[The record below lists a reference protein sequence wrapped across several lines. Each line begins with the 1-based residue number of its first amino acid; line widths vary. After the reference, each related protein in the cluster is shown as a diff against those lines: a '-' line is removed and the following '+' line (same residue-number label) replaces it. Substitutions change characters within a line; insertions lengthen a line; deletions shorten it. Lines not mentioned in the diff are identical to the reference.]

1 MVMRL
6 SVLTLVLV
14 VILNVPLSETT
25 TAADPAQQRIV
36 PAGRPREQPLRFT
49 RDVIPAL
56 TKAGCNSGAC
66 HGSFQG
72 RGGFSLSLLGFD
84 AAFDYDVLTKSS
96 RGRRVNVGSPDQSLL
111 LLKPIGAVPHGGGRR
126 ISADSE
132 VAAVLRE
139 WLASGMPGPQDDDL
153 AGLKIK
159 VDPPEAIL
167 SFTHDGTVGTESQPT
182 RLRITATFGD
192 GSSRDV
198 TPWAL
203 FDVRDKTIAEV
214 SRLGVVTAHRSGKTA
229 VTVRYLGQVA
239 SVSVSVPFG
248 PQKEFEF
255 PPQNMLD
262 AIAAAEWKRLGVQP
276 APLADDA
283 TFLRRVF
290 LDLIG
295 TLPTPDEVRKFEA
308 DTSANKRSR
317 LVDELLARPEYV
329 DYWSLK
335 WGDMLRAHR
344 RYLGDKGLAS
354 FNGWI
359 RQSVRDN
366 KPLDVMTRELLTAQ
380 GNLFTN
386 GPVGYFF
393 IDEKVEDLAETT
405 SQVFLGIR
413 LQCTKCHHHPNEVW
427 SQDDYYGLAAFFS
440 KLETK
445 DSGTA
450 GARFGGP
457 KSIRATDKENPNR
470 KPQMVVAPR
479 VFGSAATKL
488 AGSSDAT
495 QTPTDST
502 GVNVDPRQQLADW
515 MTKPDNP
522 YFARNFANRYWA
534 ALLGA
539 GLVEPVDDMR
549 ATNPASLPALLDALS
564 KDFVEYRFDVK
575 HLLRTICNSRVYQLA
590 PELNPPRDADGLL
603 FTYRVPRRLSAEVL
617 LDAINQVTGATESFV
632 GQPVGTRAIALP
644 DPTIAS
650 HFLSTFGRPQR
661 NNPCECARGSNTD
674 LSQALHLANSSAL
687 HDKILSPTG
696 RLAERLKA
704 NRTDDEIVEE
714 LYLTA
719 LARRPTDEE
728 RLAVRETLAAGT
740 PRDEAWQDILW
751 ALLNCSEFVFGH

>member
-1 MVMRL
+1 M
-6 SVLTLVLV
+6 
-14 VILNVPLSETT
+14 
-25 TAADPAQQRIV
+25 
-36 PAGRPREQPLRFT
+36 
-49 RDVIPAL
+49 
-56 TKAGCNSGAC
+56 
-66 HGSFQG
+66 
-72 RGGFSLSLLGFD
+72 SLLGFD

-96 RGRRVNVGSPDQSLL
+96 RGRRINVSSPDQSLL

-126 ISADSE
+126 ISTDSE

-139 WLASGMPGPQDDDL
+139 WLTSGMPSPRDDDL
-153 AGLKIK
+153 AGLKIN
-159 VDPPEAIL
+159 VNPPEAVL
-167 SFTHDGTVGTESQPT
+167 SLARDGAAVAKPEQIPGVP
-182 RLRITATFGD
+182 LRVTATFGD
-192 GSSRDV
+192 GTSRDV

-214 SRLGVVTAHRSGKTA
+214 SRLGVVRAQRSGKTA

-239 SVSVSVPFG
+239 SVSVSVPYG
-248 PQKEFEF
+248 PQQEFDF

-295 TLPTPDEVRKFEA
+295 TLPTQEEA
-308 DTSANKRSR
+308 RTFQADMAANKRSR
-317 LVDELLARPEYV
+317 IVDELLTRSEYV

-335 WGDMLRAHR
+335 WGDLLRAHR

-445 DSGTA
+445 DSGA
-450 GARFGGP
+450 IGSRFGGP
-457 KSIRATDKENPNR
+457 KSIRATANENPNR

-479 VFGSAATKL
+479 VFGSP
-488 AGSSDAT
+488 AGSS
-495 QTPTDST
+495 PTLANPAKASA
-502 GVNVDPRQQLADW
+502 DPRQQLADW
-515 MTKPDNP
+515 VTRSDNP

-539 GLVEPVDDMR
+539 GLVEPVDDLR
-549 ATNPASLPALLDALS
+549 ATNPAALPALLDALA
-564 KDFVEYRFDVK
+564 KDFVEHRFDVK

-590 PELNPPRDADGLL
+590 PELNPPRDAEGTL
-603 FTYRVPRRLSAEVL
+603 FTHRVPRRLSAEVL
-617 LDAINQVTGATESFV
+617 LDAINQVTGATETFV
-632 GQPVGTRAIALP
+632 GQPAGTRAIALP

-661 NNPCECARGSNTD
+661 NSPCECARGSNTD

-687 HDKILSPTG
+687 HDKILSATG

-704 NRTDDEIVEE
+704 NRTDDEIVDE

-719 LARRPTDEE
+719 LARRPTEEE
-728 RLAVRETLAAGT
+728 RQAVRETLTAGT
-740 PRDEAWQDILW
+740 PREEAWQDILW